1 MWSMP
6 TTLWIFLACHQRMS
20 GMVAMRRANVEVVQ
34 TEMLEVFREV
44 ARQRSI
50 TGAAAT
56 LRYTQSAVSRQM
68 AALEAEFGA
77 RLFDR
82 LPRGVALTAEGHCL
96 LEHASAVLDRLA
108 SARRDVQAVRDAE
121 TGRLRVGAFAT
132 ADAAVVP
139 RALARFRASHPHV
152 EISLVE
158 GLTTRLL
165 SALLVGDADVVLVN
179 ASADRPFTDERF
191 RLHHLVD
198 EPMLLAVSASHAL
211 ARPASRSLPRDAGDG
226 GLGPRADAPA
236 SGAEGAG
243 PDRISPAL
251 ADGADFAEPS
261 PTSGALVHGAEGVVP
276 DPTSWWMSDMSSID
290 GEIGRRSVADSRPG
304 AGGRVVRLRDLAG
317 EAWVAG
323 SARAEETLLGA
334 SVRLGFRPRIE
345 FVVRE
350 WTAKFGF
357 VAAGLGVTLV
367 PGLAARTAPADVVLL
382 PLDPAEVPPRT
393 VVAATLAGRTV
404 PPVVEA
410 FLGTLREEVTEA
422 ARPSA

>member
-1 MWSMP
+1 M
-6 TTLWIFLACHQRMS
+6 
-20 GMVAMRRANVEVVQ
+20 Q

-68 AALEAEFGA
+68 AALETEFGA

-82 LPRGVALTAEGHCL
+82 LPRGVALTAEGRCL

-108 SARRDVQAVRDAE
+108 AARREVRAVRDAE

-139 RALARFRASHPHV
+139 RAMARFRSSHPHV
-152 EISLVE
+152 EVSLVE
-158 GLTTRLL
+158 GVTARLL
-165 SALLVGDADVVLVN
+165 PALLVGDADVVLVN
-179 ASADRPFTDERF
+179 AGADRPFADERF
-191 RLHHLVD
+191 RVHHLVD
-198 EPMLLAVSASHAL
+198 EPLLLGVGGSHRLAVG
-211 ARPASRSLPRDAGDG
+211 RG
-226 GLGPRADAPA
+226 GVG
-236 SGAEGAG
+236 
-243 PDRISPAL
+243 
-251 ADGADFAEPS
+251 
-261 PTSGALVHGAEGVVP
+261 P
-276 DPTSWWMSDMSSID
+276 DPTSIRMSDMSPLEPDFGHVAGPPDATSVRMSDMSPLEPDFGRTAGSLGATSVRMSDMSPGD
-290 GEIGRRSVADSRPG
+290 GENGR
-304 AGGRVVRLRDLAG
+304 RVVRLREVAG
-317 EAWVAG
+317 EAWIAG

-334 SVRLGFRPRIE
+334 SARLGFRPRIE
-345 FVVRE
+345 FVVQE

-410 FLGTLREEVTEA
+410 FLATLREEVAFALRDIPHAEV
-422 ARPSA
+422 P

>member
-1 MWSMP
+1 MP
-6 TTLWIFLACHQRMS
+6 P
-20 GMVAMRRANVEVVQ
+20 ANVWHGRHALCECQRVQ

-44 ARQRSI
+44 ARQGSI

-82 LPRGVALTAEGHCL
+82 LPRGVALTSEGRCL
-96 LEHASAVLDRLA
+96 LEHAAAVLDRLA
-108 SARRDVQAVRDAE
+108 AARRDVDAVRDAL

-132 ADAAVVP
+132 ADAALVP

-152 EISLVE
+152 EVSLVE
-158 GLTTRLL
+158 GLTARLL
-165 SALLVGDADVVLVN
+165 PALLAGDADVVLVN

-191 RLHHLVD
+191 LVHHLVD
-198 EPMLLAVSASHAL
+198 EPLLLAVPAAHPLAL
-211 ARPASRSLPRDAGDG
+211 ARR
-226 GLGPRADAPA
+226 
-236 SGAEGAG
+236 GAV
-243 PDRISPAL
+243 RL
-251 ADGADFAEPS
+251 AA
-261 PTSGALVHGAEGVVP
+261 
-276 DPTSWWMSDMSSID
+276 
-290 GEIGRRSVADSRPG
+290 VAD
-304 AGGRVVRLRDLAG
+304 

-323 SARAEETLLGA
+323 SARAEETLLAA
-334 SVRLGFRPRIE
+334 SARLGFRPRIE
-345 FVVRE
+345 FVVQE

-382 PLDPAEVPPRT
+382 PLDPAEVPHRR

-404 PPVVEA
+404 PSVVAA
-410 FLGTLREEVTEA
+410 FLDILRAESGLLNGPDPAQADRGRDARGGHVGQREEQ
-422 ARPSA
+422 P

>member
-1 MWSMP
+1 
-6 TTLWIFLACHQRMS
+6 MS
-20 GMVAMRRANVEVVQ
+20 DIAAMRRENVWFVQ

-44 ARQRSI
+44 ARQRTI

-82 LPRGVALTAEGHCL
+82 LPRGVELTAEGRCL
-96 LEHASAVLDRLA
+96 LEHASAVLDRLGA
-108 SARRDVQAVRDAE
+108 ARREVRAVRDAE

-139 RALARFRASHPHV
+139 RAMARLRSSHPDV

-158 GLTTRLL
+158 GVTARLL

-179 ASADRPFTDERF
+179 AGADRPFADERF

-198 EPMLLAVSASHAL
+198 EPLLLGVGGSHRL
-211 ARPASRSLPRDAGDG
+211 AG
-226 GLGPRADAPA
+226 GRGGV
-236 SGAEGAG
+236 GA
-243 PDRISPAL
+243 
-251 ADGADFAEPS
+251 
-261 PTSGALVHGAEGVVP
+261 
-276 DPTSWWMSDMSSID
+276 DPTSWRMSEMSPGD
-290 GEIGRRSVADSRPG
+290 GEIGRR
-304 AGGRVVRLRDLAG
+304 VVRLREVAG

-323 SARAEETLLGA
+323 SARVEETLLGA
-334 SVRLGFRPRIE
+334 SARLGFRPRIE
-345 FVVRE
+345 FVVQE

-410 FLGTLREEVTEA
+410 FLVTLRVEVA
-422 ARPSA
+422 AALRDIPRAEVQ

>member
-1 MWSMP
+1 
-6 TTLWIFLACHQRMS
+6 
-20 GMVAMRRANVEVVQ
+20 
-34 TEMLEVFREV
+34 MLEVFREV

-82 LPRGVALTAEGHCL
+82 LPRGVELTAEGRCL
-96 LEHASAVLDRLA
+96 LEHASAVLDRLGA
-108 SARRDVQAVRDAE
+108 ARREVRAVRDAE

-139 RALARFRASHPHV
+139 RAMARLRSSHPNV
-152 EISLVE
+152 EVSLVE
-158 GLTTRLL
+158 GVTARLL

-179 ASADRPFTDERF
+179 AGADRPFADERF

-198 EPMLLAVSASHAL
+198 EPLLLGVGGSHWL
-211 ARPASRSLPRDAGDG
+211 AG
-226 GLGPRADAPA
+226 GRG
-236 SGAEGAG
+236 
-243 PDRISPAL
+243 
-251 ADGADFAEPS
+251 
-261 PTSGALVHGAEGVVP
+261 GVVP
-276 DPTSWWMSDMSSID
+276 GPTSWRMSDMSPPVPDFGRLPTGVSRPGAAASPVESGNGPAGEGLAATGDRPAATGEGIAVAGGGLAATSVRMSEMSPGD
-290 GEIGRRSVADSRPG
+290 GEIGRR
-304 AGGRVVRLRDLAG
+304 VVRLREVAG

-334 SVRLGFRPRIE
+334 SARLGFRPRIE
-345 FVVRE
+345 FVVQE

-393 VVAATLAGRTV
+393 VMAATLAGRTV

-410 FLGTLREEVTEA
+410 FLETLRDEVA
-422 ARPSA
+422 AALRDIPRAEVRSR